1 MNLFAGDRRF
11 VLNAGCAIA
20 PNTPPENIHAMIR
33 AARAGY

>member
-20 PNTPPENIHAMIR
+20 SSTPPENIHAMIR